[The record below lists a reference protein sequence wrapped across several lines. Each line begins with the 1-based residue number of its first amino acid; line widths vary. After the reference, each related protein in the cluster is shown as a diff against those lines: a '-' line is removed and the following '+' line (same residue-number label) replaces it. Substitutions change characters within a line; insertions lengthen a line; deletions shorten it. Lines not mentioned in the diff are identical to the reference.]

1 MATLIKNGTLVTADK
16 TFQADILILDEK
28 ILRVAPGLEADSA
41 LTIDASGKLILPGG
55 VDPHVHLDLPM
66 FDTVSSD
73 DHYTGHKAAAFGGT
87 TTVMDFVPLVDS
99 PSPSGRSRSTPKGQ
113 ARGEGDFVYSIDL
126 WLKKAEKAAIDYSFH
141 MNLTQFNDNIAK
153 QIPSLREM
161 GIQTLKVFT
170 AYNGRLRLD
179 DGSIFKAL
187 QIARDNGMLVMAHCE
202 NGDVIETLVA
212 EALTAGHTTTE
223 WHALTRPA
231 WGAVEATLRMAAMAQ
246 QADTPVYIVHMN
258 AGGEVD
264 MLKYAR
270 ERGVKAMGETC
281 PQYLFFTIDNL
292 RQPDGAK
299 WICSPPMR
307 TKEDNARLWQG
318 LTEGILQTV
327 GTDHCPF
334 FFDGMKPILYE
345 GEEVAIPGKELGKY
359 DFTKIPNGLPGIQD
373 RMPVLWTTGVRA
385 GKITAN
391 QFVAYMSTNPAKIF
405 GLYPRKGALLE
416 GSDADVVIWDPE
428 KKVNY
433 GVAMSHQRTD
443 YNLYEGWELTGYPEK
458 VFLRGNLIVD
468 GDEWKGK
475 RGDGMFLKREEGII
489 L

>member
-1 MATLIKNGTLVTADK
+1 MKTLIKNGTLVTAEG
-16 TFQADILILDEK
+16 TFQADMLIQDET
-28 ILRVAPGLEADSA
+28 IARIVSTLPSVVNAGATTIGVDPDQL
-41 LTIDASGKLILPGG
+41 IDASGKLILPGG

-66 FDTVSSD
+66 FGTVSSD

-87 TTVMDFVPLVDS
+87 TTVMDFVVLEDKGFQYSVDVWM
-99 PSPSGRSRSTPKGQ
+99 KM
-113 ARGEGDFVYSIDL
+113 
-126 WLKKAEKAAIDYSFH
+126 AEKAAIDYSFH
-141 MNLTQFNDNIAK
+141 MNLTQFNEKIARE
-153 QIPSLREM
+153 IPSLRSM
-161 GIQTLKVFT
+161 GITTLKVFT
-170 AYNGRLRLD
+170 AYNGRLRID

-187 QIARDNGMLVMAHCE
+187 QIAKDNGMLVMAHCE
-202 NGDVIETLVA
+202 NGDVIETLVTQ
-212 EALTAGHTTTE
+212 ALASGHLEPE

-231 WGAVEATLRMAAMAQ
+231 WGAVEATLRMAAMAE
-246 QADTPVYIVHMN
+246 QADSPVYIVHMN

-270 ERGVKAMGETC
+270 ERGVKVMGETC
-281 PQYLFFTIDNL
+281 PQYLFFTIDDL
-292 RQPDGAK
+292 RKPDGAK

-307 TKEDNARLWQG
+307 TKADNARVWEG

-334 FFDGMKPILYE
+334 FHDGTKPIIYE
-345 GEEVAIPGKELGKY
+345 GSEVTIPGKELGRD

-416 GSDADVVIWDPE
+416 GSDADVVIWDPDKE
-428 KKVNY
+428 VKY
-433 GVAMSHQRTD
+433 GVAASHQRTD
-443 YNLYEGWELTGYPEK
+443 YNLYEGWDLTGYPEK
-458 VFLRGNLIVD
+458 VFLRGKLIVD
-468 GDEWKGK
+468 GNEWLGK
-475 RGDGMFLKREEGII
+475 RGDGRFLMRGEGIF